1 MMIVDSKKKRKS
13 TCSRNN
19 DAVRPFLLLLP
30 TGIVSVMVVRGL
42 TNKKVLRVVEVVYQL
57 LQHMHIIVLILLLL
71 HGNFASFYYYGDAY
85 DSITDFELVVSLQH
99 VLKCC

>member
-42 TNKKVLRVVEVVYQL
+42 TNKKVLLVVGVIFQL
-57 LQHMHIIVLILLLL
+57 LQHIIVLILLLL

>member
-1 MMIVDSKKKRKS
+1 MMIVDSKKKRES
-13 TCSRNN
+13 TCKNN

-30 TGIVSVMVVRGL
+30 IGIVSVMVVRGL
-42 TNKKVLRVVEVVYQL
+42 TNKKVLLVVEVVFQL

-71 HGNFASFYYYGDAY
+71 HGNFASFYYYGD
-85 DSITDFELVVSLQH
+85 DSITEFELFVSLQH